1 MRHTLLLSAL
11 LMGTLAACSTTSQ
24 PADRTTSAPTPR
36 DSPVATEHPFEVK
49 GKVKSVGEGL
59 LGMGESLTVARDRAP
74 SAQLHVADRTRITL
88 DDRPAKLS
96 DLREGDE
103 VRALFDFDGGTP
115 VAIEIQAKPA
125 KR

>member
-1 MRHTLLLSAL
+1 MRQTFLLSAVL
-11 LMGTLAACSTTSQ
+11 LGALAACSTASRPT
-24 PADRTTSAPTPR
+24 DRTASAPTTR
-36 DSPVATEHPFEVK
+36 DSPIATEHPFEVK
-49 GKVKSVGEGL
+49 GKVRSVGEGL

-74 SAQLHVADRTRITL
+74 SAQLKVADRTRILL

-115 VAIEIQAKPA
+115 VAIEIEAKPA